1 MIRRTGP
8 RWVVEAAIAASL
20 FAAAAWWGARYD
32 RASLA
37 AGRRPSYY
45 QNYFEPAVMLACGH
59 GFAVATT
66 AVRPPALD
74 DFLFARSDRF
84 DCSSLPPGLPLTTHG
99 EYQYAWFYLMVTV
112 GLAWSILGIS
122 WSGLAPLFGLLFG
135 LVVVLGY
142 ALFRVAAPRAI
153 AAIGAVALMVS
164 SVHLIDLPHLR
175 DYAKAPFV
183 LALVLLLFWM
193 VRRPL
198 RPRALLALAVLY
210 GAVLGIG
217 YGFRTDLLADIPPF
231 VITLVLFLPDGVF
244 RRLRLK
250 AAALVLAAT
259 AFVGAAWP
267 ALHYVVTS
275 GGCQWHVVLL
285 GLSTPFNDELGIR
298 PAFYQWLPAYS
309 DALTYT
315 AVNSFWDRTRAPET
329 IQYCSPEYDKASAA
343 YLTAIVTRFPADML
357 TRALAS
363 VRRIVELPYAWRAAP
378 LPGLAPP
385 LYAVRGVILAVLA
398 RAAVPIAWAAVIV
411 LGASSLRLGLF
422 ALFFLVYFAGYPAL
436 QFATRHY
443 FHLEFIG
450 WWALAFLGWRG
461 VLALRGRGA
470 GTPVTRAEWRAFGRG
485 ALRFA
490 VIAAALVMVP
500 AATLRAYQGRQVDS
514 LTRTLLDAPRV
525 PLALT
530 TGPDGHQL
538 VLAGGT
544 IAGVDPAVDPMR
556 TAYLDI
562 HIDLRACPAG
572 VSLRLL
578 YDRSRPE
585 FDFSGPI
592 VATPPETVPD
602 RVLVPVYRY
611 FRGLD
616 PGAAPPACISDV
628 ERLAGVQGLPLL
640 PVLTLPADWRALPF
654 RQSIR

>member
-1 MIRRTGP
+1 MIRWGR
-8 RWVVEAAIAASL
+8 RWLVEAAIVASL
-20 FAAAAWWGARYD
+20 FAASAWWGARYD

-37 AGRRPSYY
+37 AGRQPSYY

-59 GFAVATT
+59 GFAIATT
-66 AVRPPALD
+66 AIRPPALD

-112 GLAWSILGIS
+112 GLAWSMLGIS

-142 ALFRVAAPRAI
+142 ALFRLAAPRAI
-153 AAIGAVALMVS
+153 AAVGALALMFS
-164 SVHLIDLPHLR
+164 SVDLIDLPHLR

-193 VRRPL
+193 VRRPA
-198 RPRALLALAVLY
+198 RPRTLLALSVLY
-210 GAVLGIG
+210 GAVLGVG

-250 AAALVLAAT
+250 AAALVLAGA

-285 GLSTPFNDELGIR
+285 VLSTPFNDELGVR

-315 AVNSFWDRTRAPET
+315 AVNSFWDRTRTPET

-343 YLTAIVTRFPADML
+343 YLTAIVARFPADML

-363 VRRIVELPYAWRAAP
+363 VRRIVQLPYAWRAAP

-385 LYAVRGVILAVLA
+385 LYAMRGVLLTVLA
-398 RAAVPIAWAAVIV
+398 RAAVPIACAAVIV
-411 LGASSLRLGLF
+411 LGASNLRLGLF

-450 WWALAFLGWRG
+450 WWALVFLGWRAA
-461 VLALRGRGA
+461 LALRGRGA
-470 GTPVTRAEWRAFGRG
+470 GTPVTRAEWGAFGRR

-490 VIAAALVMVP
+490 VIAAALVTVP
-500 AATLRAYQGRQVDS
+500 AATLRAYQARQVDA
-514 LTRTLLDAPRV
+514 LTRALLDAPRV

-530 TGPDGHQL
+530 PGPGGHAL
-538 VLAGGT
+538 MLTAGALAGL
-544 IAGVDPAVDPMR
+544 DPARNPMR

-562 HIDLRACPAG
+562 HVDLRMCPAG
-572 VSLRLL
+572 VSLGLM

-585 FDFSGPI
+585 FDFSGRI
-592 VATPPETVPD
+592 AATPPGTIPD
-602 RVLVPVYRY
+602 RVLVPVYRD

-616 PGAAPPACISDV
+616 TGVAPPSCVSRV
-628 ERLAGVQGLPLL
+628 ERLASVQGLPLL
-640 PVLTLPADWRALPF
+640 PVLTLPPDWHALPF
-654 RQSIR
+654 RQSFK